1 MKYCFSLKY
10 CSASYLFN
18 STLWEVNW
26 VHVNI
31 AKIGEKETSTKVI
44 CNKDLQQRRHIK
56 PRPYRDVVIYFYLLI
71 LEGVGWRENNSEKQ
85 KYSKIEIVFEIIEI
99 RFTSSLIDI
108 QCLLRHC
115 TKASSLRC
123 TKSSVQQRA
132 FFVLETLSWFLKK
145 FVISLEK
152 NVLISILLVC
162 MFVELL
168 SLLFSFLS
176 QL

>member
-44 CNKDLQQRRHIK
+44 CNKDVTSNVDHIGM
-56 PRPYRDVVIYFYLLI
+56 LLFI
-71 LEGVGWRENNSEKQ
+71 FICSFWRGWGGEKIIQ
-85 KYSKIEIVFEIIEI
+85 KSKKYSKIEIVFEIIEI

-176 QL
+176 LL